1 MTELRERVVLITGGS
16 RGLGAALAEAFGRAG
31 ARVAVCGRDPEALRR
46 VEADVRR
53 TGAECFASPVD
64 VTDAESVRSWVGEAE
79 RRWGAAAV
87 LVNNASVLGPRAALR
102 EYPLAEW
109 RQTLDVN
116 LTGTFIVTQAAL
128 PGMVRRGGGSIVNVS
143 SGAAIPPRAS
153 WGAYAISKLAVEGLT
168 QNLAREMEGTGVRV
182 NAVDPGAMR
191 TGMRADAYPEED
203 PASVKP
209 ASAAADVFLWLA
221 SDASRQVSGERFQAD
236 GFTPP

>member
-31 ARVAVCGRDPEALRR
+31 ARVAVCGRDREALRR

-109 RQTLDVN
+109 RQTLEVN

-168 QNLAREMEGTGVRV
+168 QNLAREMERTGVRV

>member
-1 MTELRERVVLITGGS
+1 MELRERVVLITGGS
-16 RGLGAALAEAFGRAG
+16 RGLGAALAGAFGRAG
-31 ARVAVCGRDPEALRR
+31 ARVAVCGRDREALRH
-46 VEADVRR
+46 VEEEVRR
-53 TGAECFASPVD
+53 AGAECSASTVD
-64 VTDAESVRSWVGEAE
+64 VTDAESVRSWVGDVE

-87 LVNNASVLGPRAALR
+87 LVNNASVLGPRAALA

-109 RQTLDVN
+109 RQTIDVN
-116 LTGTFIVTQAAL
+116 LTGTFIVTQAVL
-128 PGMVRRGGGSIVNVS
+128 PGMLRRGGGSIVNVS

-168 QNLAREMEGTGVRV
+168 QNLARELEGTGVRV

-203 PASVKP
+203 PGSVKP
-209 ASAAADVFLWLA
+209 PSAAAEVFLWLA
-221 SDASRQVSGERFQAD
+221 SDASRGVSGERFRAD